1 MEQRREREKK
11 GRGPAPSSAFGT
23 SLHLLMS
30 WTRPFRRP
38 SCPPPLP
45 FPMGVNPF
53 AYEIIAHA
61 TTRFQRCTQHRPF
74 YPDRMAKKLRLSF
87 VSIFAFLLFHYH
99 GKGATNSI
107 SFVAPSLLRDS
118 TLKSRKKRPAAAA
131 AASTSTLEEREKLVA
146 KVTRDLCIRSLHP
159 STSVSK
165 ETWASSSSVVKKKGD
180 DYLFAGLFCDYFW
193 TITTTTTPVL
203 SVYAVLS
210 TPIIKRDLIRRNPF
224 RPPERIFAPTYP
236 TRIKVVF
243 MP

>member
-1 MEQRREREKK
+1 MD
-11 GRGPAPSSAFGT
+11 
-23 SLHLLMS
+23 
-30 WTRPFRRP
+30 
-38 SCPPPLP
+38 
-45 FPMGVNPF
+45 VNPF

-61 TTRFQRCTQHRPF
+61 TTRFQRSTQHRPF

-165 ETWASSSSVVKKKGD
+165 EAWASSSSVVKKKGD
-180 DYLFAGLFCDYFW
+180 DYLFAGLFCDYF
-193 TITTTTTPVL
+193 
-203 SVYAVLS
+203 
-210 TPIIKRDLIRRNPF
+210 
-224 RPPERIFAPTYP
+224 
-236 TRIKVVF
+236 
-243 MP
+243 